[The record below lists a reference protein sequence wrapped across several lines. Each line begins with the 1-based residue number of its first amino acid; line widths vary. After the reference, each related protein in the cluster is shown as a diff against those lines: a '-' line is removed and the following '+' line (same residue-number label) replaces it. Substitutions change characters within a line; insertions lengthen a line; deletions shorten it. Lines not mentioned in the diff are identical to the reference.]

1 MNKKLEQPENIGDIF
16 TKEGLKNV
24 TVGQV
29 LGFQQDGKLQR
40 YKVVKRNI
48 KRREIWVRPVKL
60 YRPADVQVTDKT
72 H

>member
-1 MNKKLEQPENIGDIF
+1 MNENNTQPENIGDIF
-16 TKEGLKNV
+16 TKEGIKNV

-48 KRREIWVRPVKL
+48 KRREVWVRPVTL
-60 YRPADVQVTDKT
+60 YHPDQVHITDKT
-72 H
+72 G